1 MDEAVKAELERLR
14 DEDKRQNHRIDEL
27 EKISATIQELAISV
41 HTLAHDMAGMLAEQK
56 EQGNRLDALE
66 SAPAKKWNNAMD
78 KIIDTIIGSLVGAM
92 MTGVIIVVAQQYIR

>member
-27 EKISATIQELAISV
+27 EKISATIQELAFFKQK
-41 HTLAHDMAGMLAEQK
+41 TAYEMAGMLAEQK

-78 KIIDTIIGSLVGAM
+78 KIIDTIIGALVGAM

>member
-66 SAPAKKWNNAMD
+66 AAPGKKWNNAMN
-78 KIIDTIIGSLVGAM
+78 KIVDTIIGAVVGAM
-92 MTGVIIVVAQQYIR
+92 MTGVIVVIAQQYIK

>member
-78 KIIDTIIGSLVGAM
+78 KIVDTIIGAMVGAM
-92 MTGVIIVVAQQYIR
+92 MTGIVVVVAQQYIK